1 MPRSARI
8 EGFSRRHRFSG
19 PGSFAA
25 PLRSARK
32 LRGRLAILHVAAVPG
47 ASRLGIALTRRL
59 VRSSVH
65 RNRVKRGI
73 REAFRAHSAKALS
86 LDCVVTLREKV
97 DAQSVAA
104 VVQEVRMLL
113 DQLVRSPAK

>member
-19 PGSFAA
+19 PGSFAD
-25 PLRSARK
+25 PLRSGRK
-32 LRGRLAILHVAAVPG
+32 LRGRLAILHVTSVPG

-59 VRSSVH
+59 VRSAVH

-73 REAFRAHSAKALS
+73 REVFRAHAVKALC

-97 DAQSVAA
+97 DQQSVSS
-104 VVQEVRMLL
+104 VVQEVRALL
-113 DQLVRSPAK
+113 DQLARSPAK